1 MLKEDF
7 SIHSN
12 VRRILVRSNI
22 DSTKI
27 NFGTVRGVVYFRGF
41 FQVSHVYVYNDDELN
56 RYLKGQDFIRKTLI
70 SLEKKVREL
79 PGVKDVVFQ
88 LLNWNKEKGQWKP
101 LEAKKKV
108 EKYAQKNES
117 DESTNP
123 ERD

>member
-101 LEAKKKV
+101 L
-108 EKYAQKNES
+108 
-117 DESTNP
+117 
-123 ERD
+123 